1 MDFFV
6 KISILYKRQFLLI
19 FTIKILFM
27 LKSHQT
33 LLLCSFLINLSTLS
47 FGQIKEVDPPQDIKT
62 ITFGGQKDYAMLPII
77 NLNER
82 IFLEF
87 DVLNNLEEDFYYVI
101 EHFDYDWTP
110 STLMKAEYLS
120 GMDNLR
126 IIDYE
131 NSFNT
136 YQIYSHYRLQIPN
149 PQTRLKVSGNY
160 LIKIFDE
167 NDALVFSRKFMVKEE
182 LVGVGVQVK
191 RSRNVAMINEAQSID
206 FSIKANT
213 INLNNPA
220 QTVKTVVVQN
230 NNLKTAIYD
239 LKPQYVL
246 GNELVYRY
254 NEASLFWGGNEYLFF
269 ENKEVRSANLG
280 VQYIDLQDLYHSYL
294 YTDIDRSRRKYT
306 FNPDINGGFKITVL
320 DRDDP
325 SIEADYTYVHFSLL
339 TNEFTNESVY
349 VYGGFNN
356 FGISDENKMVY
367 NTKKNVYELS
377 MLMKQGFYNYKYV
390 VVDQNDT
397 LSEGRISG
405 NFDETEN
412 NYKVIVYY
420 RDLGARYDKIIG
432 LGEANSVQITN

>member
-1 MDFFV
+1 
-6 KISILYKRQFLLI
+6 
-19 FTIKILFM
+19 M
-27 LKSHQT
+27 LKSFRIIFFYIT
-33 LLLCSFLINLSTLS
+33 LLFACCILT
-47 FGQIKEVDPPQDIKT
+47 GQVEEVDPPSDIKT
-62 ITFGGQKDYAMLPII
+62 ITFGSQKDISILPII

-82 IFLEF
+82 IYLEF

-110 STLMKAEYLS
+110 SRLMKSEYLD

-126 IIDYE
+126 IFNYE

-167 NDALVFSRKFMVKEE
+167 NDDLVFSRKFMIMEQQ
-182 LVGVGVQVK
+182 VGVGVQIK
-191 RSRNVAMINEAQSID
+191 RSRNVALINEAQTVD
-206 FSIKANT
+206 FSIKSNNL
-213 INLNNPA
+213 NLNNPTE
-220 QTVKTVVVQN
+220 TVKTVIVQN

-239 LKPQYVL
+239 LKPQYTL

-254 NEASLFWGGNEYLFF
+254 NDNSLFWGGNEYLFF
-269 ENKEVRSANLG
+269 ENKDVRMANLG
-280 VQYIDLQDLYHSYL
+280 IQYIDLQDLYHSYL
-294 YTDIDRSRRKYT
+294 YTDIDRSSRKYT
-306 FNPDINGGFKITVL
+306 YNPDINGGFKITVL
-320 DRDDP
+320 DRQDP

-339 TNEFTNESVY
+339 VEEFLNQSVY

-356 FGISDENKMVY
+356 FSISDDNKMIF
-367 NTKKNVYELS
+367 NVEKGIYELS
-377 MLMKQGFYNYKYV
+377 MLLKQGFYNYKYV
-390 VVDQNDT
+390 VVDDDNT
-397 LSEGRISG
+397 LFEGAVSG

-432 LGEANSVQITN
+432 LGEANSIQITN

>member
-1 MDFFV
+1 
-6 KISILYKRQFLLI
+6 
-19 FTIKILFM
+19 M
-27 LKSHQT
+27 LKSFRIIFFYIS
-33 LLLCSFLINLSTLS
+33 LLLSSGILT
-47 FGQIKEVDPPQDIKT
+47 GQVEEIDPPSDIKT
-62 ITFGGQKDYAMLPII
+62 ITFGSQKDISILPII

-82 IFLEF
+82 IYLEF

-110 STLMKAEYLS
+110 SRLMKSEYLD

-126 IIDYE
+126 IFNYE

-167 NDALVFSRKFMVKEE
+167 NDDLVFSRKFMIMEQQ
-182 LVGVGVQVK
+182 VGVGVQIK
-191 RSRNVAMINEAQSID
+191 RSRNVALINEAQTVD
-206 FSIKANT
+206 FSIKSNNL
-213 INLNNPA
+213 NLNNPRE
-220 QTVKTVVVQN
+220 TVKTVIVQN

-239 LKPQYVL
+239 LKPQYTL

-254 NEASLFWGGNEYLFF
+254 NDNSLFWGGNEYLFF
-269 ENKEVRSANLG
+269 ENKDVRMANLG
-280 VQYIDLQDLYHSYL
+280 IQYIDLQDLYHSYL
-294 YTDIDRSRRKYT
+294 YTDIDRSSRKYT
-306 FNPDINGGFKITVL
+306 YNPDINGGFKITVL
-320 DRDDP
+320 DRQDP

-339 TNEFTNESVY
+339 AEEFLNQSVY

-356 FGISDENKMVY
+356 FSISDDNKM
-367 NTKKNVYELS
+367 TFNVEKGIYELS
-377 MLMKQGFYNYKYV
+377 MLLKQGFYNYKYV
-390 VVDQNDT
+390 VVDNDNT
-397 LSEGRISG
+397 LFEGAVSG

-432 LGEANSVQITN
+432 LGEANSIQITN

>member
-1 MDFFV
+1 
-6 KISILYKRQFLLI
+6 
-19 FTIKILFM
+19 M
-27 LKSHQT
+27 LKSY
-33 LLLCSFLINLSTLS
+33 CSIFLRAVFLFMAGIS
-47 FGQIKEVDPPQDIKT
+47 FGQIEEVDPPNDIKT
-62 ITFGGQKDYAMLPII
+62 ITFGGQKASNILPII

-82 IFLEF
+82 IYLEF

-110 STLMKAEYLS
+110 SRLMKSEYLD

-126 IIDYE
+126 IFNYE

-167 NDALVFSRKFMVKEE
+167 NDDLVFSRKFMIMEQQ
-182 LVGVGVQVK
+182 VGVGVQIK
-191 RSRNVAMINEAQSID
+191 RSRNVTLINETQSVD
-206 FSIKANT
+206 FSIKSNSL
-213 INLNNPA
+213 NLNNPA

-239 LKPQYVL
+239 LKPQYIL

-280 VQYIDLQDLYHSYL
+280 VQFIDLQDLYHSYL
-294 YTDIDRSRRKYT
+294 YTDIDRSTRKYT

-325 SIEADYTYVHFSLL
+325 SIEADYTYVHFSLI
-339 TNEFTNESVY
+339 TNEFLDASVH
-349 VYGGFNN
+349 VYGGYNN
-356 FGISDENKMVY
+356 FSINDENKM
-367 NTKKNVYELS
+367 NFNPEKGIYELQ

-390 VVDQNDT
+390 IVDQNDT
-397 LSEGRISG
+397 LSEGSISG

>member
-1 MDFFV
+1 
-6 KISILYKRQFLLI
+6 
-19 FTIKILFM
+19 M
-27 LKSHQT
+27 LKSY
-33 LLLCSFLINLSTLS
+33 CSIFLRAVFLFMAGIS
-47 FGQIKEVDPPQDIKT
+47 FGQIEEVDPPNDIKT
-62 ITFGGQKDYAMLPII
+62 ITFGGQKASNILPII

-82 IFLEF
+82 IYLEF

-110 STLMKAEYLS
+110 SRLMKSEYLD

-126 IIDYE
+126 IFNYE

-167 NDALVFSRKFMVKEE
+167 NDDLVFSRKFMIMEQQ
-182 LVGVGVQVK
+182 VGVGVQIK
-191 RSRNVAMINEAQSID
+191 RSRNVTLINETQSVD
-206 FSIKANT
+206 FSIKSNSL
-213 INLNNPA
+213 NLNNPA

-239 LKPQYVL
+239 LKPQYIL

-280 VQYIDLQDLYHSYL
+280 VQFIDLQDLYHSYL
-294 YTDIDRSRRKYT
+294 YTDIDRSTRKYT

-325 SIEADYTYVHFSLL
+325 SIEADYTYVHFSLI
-339 TNEFTNESVY
+339 TNEFLDASVH
-349 VYGGFNN
+349 VYGGYNN
-356 FGISDENKMVY
+356 FSINDENKM
-367 NTKKNVYELS
+367 NFNPEKGIYELQ

-397 LSEGRISG
+397 LSEGSISG

>member
-1 MDFFV
+1 
-6 KISILYKRQFLLI
+6 
-19 FTIKILFM
+19 M
-27 LKSHQT
+27 LKSY
-33 LLLCSFLINLSTLS
+33 CSIFLSVVFLFMAGIS
-47 FGQIKEVDPPQDIKT
+47 FGQIEEVDPPNDIKT
-62 ITFGGQKDYAMLPII
+62 ITFGGQKASNILPII

-82 IFLEF
+82 IYLEF

-110 STLMKAEYLS
+110 SRLMKSEYLD

-126 IIDYE
+126 IFNYE

-167 NDALVFSRKFMVKEE
+167 NDDLVFSRKFMIMEQQ
-182 LVGVGVQVK
+182 VGVGVQIK
-191 RSRNVAMINEAQSID
+191 RSRNVTLINETQSVD
-206 FSIKANT
+206 FSIKSNSL
-213 INLNNPA
+213 NLNNPA

-239 LKPQYVL
+239 LKPQYIL

-280 VQYIDLQDLYHSYL
+280 VQFIDLQDLYHSYL

-325 SIEADYTYVHFSLL
+325 SIEADYTYVHFSLI
-339 TNEFTNESVY
+339 TNEFLDASVH
-349 VYGGFNN
+349 VYGGYNN
-356 FGISDENKMVY
+356 FSINDENKM
-367 NTKKNVYELS
+367 NFNPEKGIYELQ

-397 LSEGRISG
+397 LSEGSISG

>member
-1 MDFFV
+1 
-6 KISILYKRQFLLI
+6 
-19 FTIKILFM
+19 M
-27 LKSHQT
+27 LKSY
-33 LLLCSFLINLSTLS
+33 CSIFLNVFFLFCIDST
-47 FGQIKEVDPPQDIKT
+47 FGQIEEVDSPNDIKS
-62 ITFGGQKDYAMLPII
+62 ITFGSQKESSMLPII

-82 IFLEF
+82 IYLEF

-110 STLMKAEYLS
+110 SRLMKSEYLD
-120 GMDNLR
+120 GLDNLR
-126 IIDYE
+126 IFNYE

-167 NDALVFSRKFMVKEE
+167 NDDLVFSRKFMLMEQQ
-182 LVGVGVQVK
+182 VGVGVQIK
-191 RSRNVAMINEAQSID
+191 RSRNVTLINETQSVD
-206 FSIKANT
+206 FSIKSNT
-213 INLNNPA
+213 LNLNNPA

-239 LKPQYVL
+239 LKPQYIL

-269 ENKEVRSANLG
+269 ENKDVRSANLG
-280 VQYIDLQDLYHSYL
+280 VQFIDLQDLYHSYL
-294 YTDIDRSRRKYT
+294 YTDIDRSTRKYT

-339 TNEFTNESVY
+339 TNEFLDASVH
-349 VYGGFNN
+349 VYGGYNN
-356 FGISDENKMVY
+356 FSINDENKMTF
-367 NTKKNVYELS
+367 NAQKGVYELKI
-377 MLMKQGFYNYKYV
+377 LMKQGFYNYKYV
-390 VVDQNDT
+390 VVDQNNT
-397 LSEGRISG
+397 LSEGTISG

-412 NYKVIVYY
+412 NYKVLVYY

>member
-1 MDFFV
+1 
-6 KISILYKRQFLLI
+6 
-19 FTIKILFM
+19 M
-27 LKSHQT
+27 LKSFRIIFFYIT
-33 LLLCSFLINLSTLS
+33 LLFTCCILT
-47 FGQIKEVDPPQDIKT
+47 GQVEEVDPPSDIKT
-62 ITFGGQKDYAMLPII
+62 ITFGSQKDISILPII

-82 IFLEF
+82 IYLEF

-101 EHFDYDWTP
+101 EHFDYNWTP
-110 STLMKAEYLS
+110 SRLMKSEYLD

-126 IIDYE
+126 IFNYE

-167 NDALVFSRKFMVKEE
+167 NDDLVFSRKFMIMEQQ
-182 LVGVGVQVK
+182 VGVGVQIK
-191 RSRNVAMINEAQSID
+191 RSRNVALINEAQTVD
-206 FSIKANT
+206 FSIKSNNL
-213 INLNNPA
+213 NLNNPTE
-220 QTVKTVVVQN
+220 TVKTVIVQN

-239 LKPQYVL
+239 LKPQYTL

-254 NEASLFWGGNEYLFF
+254 NDNSLFWGGNEYLFF
-269 ENKEVRSANLG
+269 ENKDVRMANLG

-294 YTDIDRSRRKYT
+294 YTDIDRSSRKYT
-306 FNPDINGGFKITVL
+306 YNPDINGGFKITVL
-320 DRDDP
+320 DRQDP

-339 TNEFTNESVY
+339 AEEFLNQSVY

-356 FGISDENKMVY
+356 FSISDDNKMIF
-367 NTKKNVYELS
+367 NVEKGIYELS
-377 MLMKQGFYNYKYV
+377 MLLKQGFYNYKYV
-390 VVDQNDT
+390 VVDDDNT
-397 LSEGRISG
+397 LFEGAVSG

-432 LGEANSVQITN
+432 LGEANSIQITN

>member
-1 MDFFV
+1 
-6 KISILYKRQFLLI
+6 
-19 FTIKILFM
+19 M
-27 LKSHQT
+27 LKSFRIIFFYIT
-33 LLLCSFLINLSTLS
+33 LLFACCILT
-47 FGQIKEVDPPQDIKT
+47 GQVEEVAPPSDIKT
-62 ITFGGQKDYAMLPII
+62 ITFGSQKDISILPII

-82 IFLEF
+82 IYLEF

-110 STLMKAEYLS
+110 SRLMKSEYLD

-126 IIDYE
+126 IFNYE

-167 NDALVFSRKFMVKEE
+167 NDDLVFSRKFMIMEQQ
-182 LVGVGVQVK
+182 VGVGVQIK
-191 RSRNVAMINEAQSID
+191 RSRNVALINEAQTVD
-206 FSIKANT
+206 FSIKSNNL
-213 INLNNPA
+213 NLNNPTE
-220 QTVKTVVVQN
+220 TVKTVIVQN

-239 LKPQYVL
+239 LKPQYTL

-254 NEASLFWGGNEYLFF
+254 NDNSLFWGGNEYLFF
-269 ENKEVRSANLG
+269 ENKDVRMANLG
-280 VQYIDLQDLYHSYL
+280 IQYIDLQDLYHSYL
-294 YTDIDRSRRKYT
+294 YTDIDRSSRKYT
-306 FNPDINGGFKITVL
+306 YNPDINGGFKITVL
-320 DRDDP
+320 DRQDP

-339 TNEFTNESVY
+339 AEEFLNQSVY

-356 FGISDENKMVY
+356 FSISDDNKMIF
-367 NTKKNVYELS
+367 NVEKGIYELS
-377 MLMKQGFYNYKYV
+377 MLLKQGFYNYKYV
-390 VVDQNDT
+390 VVDDDNT
-397 LSEGRISG
+397 LFEGAVSG

-432 LGEANSVQITN
+432 LGEANSIQITN

>member
-1 MDFFV
+1 
-6 KISILYKRQFLLI
+6 
-19 FTIKILFM
+19 M
-27 LKSHQT
+27 LKSFRTIFFYIT
-33 LLLCSFLINLSTLS
+33 LLFACCILT
-47 FGQIKEVDPPQDIKT
+47 GQVEEVDPPSDIKT
-62 ITFGGQKDYAMLPII
+62 ITFGSQKDISILPII

-82 IFLEF
+82 IYLEF

-101 EHFDYDWTP
+101 EHFDYNWTP
-110 STLMKAEYLS
+110 SRLMKSEYLD

-126 IIDYE
+126 IFNYE

-167 NDALVFSRKFMVKEE
+167 NDDLVFSRKFMIMEQQ
-182 LVGVGVQVK
+182 VGVGVQIK
-191 RSRNVAMINEAQSID
+191 RSRNVALINEAQTVD
-206 FSIKANT
+206 FSIKSNNL
-213 INLNNPA
+213 NLNNPTE
-220 QTVKTVVVQN
+220 TVKTVIVQN

-239 LKPQYVL
+239 LKPQYTL

-254 NEASLFWGGNEYLFF
+254 NDNSLFWGGNEYLFF
-269 ENKEVRSANLG
+269 ENKDVRMANLG
-280 VQYIDLQDLYHSYL
+280 IQYIDLQDLYHSYL
-294 YTDIDRSRRKYT
+294 YTDIDRSSRKYT
-306 FNPDINGGFKITVL
+306 YNPDINGGFKITVL
-320 DRDDP
+320 DRQDP

-339 TNEFTNESVY
+339 AEEFLNQSVY

-356 FGISDENKMVY
+356 FSISDDNKMIF
-367 NTKKNVYELS
+367 NVEKGIYELS
-377 MLMKQGFYNYKYV
+377 MLLKQGFYNYKYV
-390 VVDQNDT
+390 VVDDDNT
-397 LSEGRISG
+397 LFEGAVSG

-432 LGEANSVQITN
+432 LGEANSIQITN

>member
-1 MDFFV
+1 
-6 KISILYKRQFLLI
+6 
-19 FTIKILFM
+19 M
-27 LKSHQT
+27 LKSFRIIFFYIT
-33 LLLCSFLINLSTLS
+33 LLFTCCILT
-47 FGQIKEVDPPQDIKT
+47 GQVEEVDPPSDIKT
-62 ITFGGQKDYAMLPII
+62 ITFGSQKDISILPII

-82 IFLEF
+82 IYLEF

-110 STLMKAEYLS
+110 SRLMKSEYLD

-126 IIDYE
+126 IFNYE

-167 NDALVFSRKFMVKEE
+167 NDDLVFSRKFMIMEQQ
-182 LVGVGVQVK
+182 VGVGVQIK
-191 RSRNVAMINEAQSID
+191 RSRNVALINEAQTVD
-206 FSIKANT
+206 FSIKSNNL
-213 INLNNPA
+213 NLNNPTE
-220 QTVKTVVVQN
+220 TVKTVIVQN

-239 LKPQYVL
+239 LKPQYTL

-254 NEASLFWGGNEYLFF
+254 NDNSLFWGGNEYLFF
-269 ENKEVRSANLG
+269 ENKDVRMANLG
-280 VQYIDLQDLYHSYL
+280 IQYIDLQDLYHSYL
-294 YTDIDRSRRKYT
+294 YTDIDRSSRKYT
-306 FNPDINGGFKITVL
+306 YNPDINGGFKITVL
-320 DRDDP
+320 DRQDP

-339 TNEFTNESVY
+339 AEEFMNQSVY

-356 FGISDENKMVY
+356 FSISDDNKMIF
-367 NTKKNVYELS
+367 NVEKGIYELS
-377 MLMKQGFYNYKYV
+377 MLFKQGFYNYKYV
-390 VVDQNDT
+390 VVDDDNT
-397 LSEGRISG
+397 LFEGAVSG

-432 LGEANSVQITN
+432 LGEANSIQITN

>member
-1 MDFFV
+1 
-6 KISILYKRQFLLI
+6 
-19 FTIKILFM
+19 M
-27 LKSHQT
+27 LKSY
-33 LLLCSFLINLSTLS
+33 CSIFLSVVFLFMAGIS
-47 FGQIKEVDPPQDIKT
+47 FGQIEEVDPPNDIKT
-62 ITFGGQKDYAMLPII
+62 ITFGGQKASNILPII

-82 IFLEF
+82 IYLEF

-110 STLMKAEYLS
+110 SRLMKSEYLD

-126 IIDYE
+126 IFNYE

-167 NDALVFSRKFMVKEE
+167 NDDLVFSRKFMIMEQQ
-182 LVGVGVQVK
+182 VGVGVQIK
-191 RSRNVAMINEAQSID
+191 RSRNVTLINETQSVD
-206 FSIKANT
+206 FSIKSNSL
-213 INLNNPA
+213 NLNNPA

-239 LKPQYVL
+239 LKPQYIL

-280 VQYIDLQDLYHSYL
+280 VQFIDLQDLYHSYL
-294 YTDIDRSRRKYT
+294 YTDIDRSTRKYT

-325 SIEADYTYVHFSLL
+325 SIEADYTYVHFSLI
-339 TNEFTNESVY
+339 TNEFLDASVH
-349 VYGGFNN
+349 VYGGYNN
-356 FGISDENKMVY
+356 FSINDENKM
-367 NTKKNVYELS
+367 NFNPEKGIYELQ

-397 LSEGRISG
+397 LSEGSISG

>member
-1 MDFFV
+1 
-6 KISILYKRQFLLI
+6 
-19 FTIKILFM
+19 M
-27 LKSHQT
+27 LKSFRIIFFYIS
-33 LLLCSFLINLSTLS
+33 LLLSSGILT
-47 FGQIKEVDPPQDIKT
+47 GQVEEIDPPSDIKT
-62 ITFGGQKDYAMLPII
+62 ITFGSQKDISILPII

-82 IFLEF
+82 IYLEF

-110 STLMKAEYLS
+110 SRLMKSEYLD
-120 GMDNLR
+120 GMDDLR
-126 IIDYE
+126 IFNYE

-167 NDALVFSRKFMVKEE
+167 NDDLVFSRKFMIMEQQ
-182 LVGVGVQVK
+182 VGVGVQIK
-191 RSRNVAMINEAQSID
+191 RSRNVALINEAQTVD
-206 FSIKANT
+206 FSIKSNNL
-213 INLNNPA
+213 NLNNPRE
-220 QTVKTVVVQN
+220 TVKTVIVQN

-239 LKPQYVL
+239 LKPQYTL

-254 NEASLFWGGNEYLFF
+254 NDNSLFWGGNEYLFF
-269 ENKEVRSANLG
+269 ENKDVRMANLG
-280 VQYIDLQDLYHSYL
+280 IQYIDLQDLYHSYL
-294 YTDIDRSRRKYT
+294 YTDIDRSSRKYT
-306 FNPDINGGFKITVL
+306 YNPDINGGFKITVL
-320 DRDDP
+320 DRQDP

-339 TNEFTNESVY
+339 AEEFLNQSVY

-356 FGISDENKMVY
+356 FSISDDNKM
-367 NTKKNVYELS
+367 TFNVEKGIYELS
-377 MLMKQGFYNYKYV
+377 MLLKQGFYNYKYV
-390 VVDQNDT
+390 VVDNDNT
-397 LSEGRISG
+397 LFEGAVSG

-432 LGEANSVQITN
+432 LGEASSIQITN

>member
-1 MDFFV
+1 
-6 KISILYKRQFLLI
+6 
-19 FTIKILFM
+19 M
-27 LKSHQT
+27 LKSFRIIFFYIS
-33 LLLCSFLINLSTLS
+33 LLLSSGILT
-47 FGQIKEVDPPQDIKT
+47 GQVEEIDPPSDIKT
-62 ITFGGQKDYAMLPII
+62 ITFGSQKDISILPII

-82 IFLEF
+82 IYLEF

-110 STLMKAEYLS
+110 SRLMKSEYLD
-120 GMDNLR
+120 GMDDLR
-126 IIDYE
+126 IFNYE

-167 NDALVFSRKFMVKEE
+167 NDDLVFSRKFMIMEQQ
-182 LVGVGVQVK
+182 VGVGVQIK
-191 RSRNVAMINEAQSID
+191 RSRNVALINEAQTVD
-206 FSIKANT
+206 FSIKSNNL
-213 INLNNPA
+213 NLNNPTE
-220 QTVKTVVVQN
+220 TVKTVIVQN

-239 LKPQYVL
+239 LKPQYTL

-254 NEASLFWGGNEYLFF
+254 NDNSLFWGGNEYLFF
-269 ENKEVRSANLG
+269 ENKDVRMANLG
-280 VQYIDLQDLYHSYL
+280 IQYIDLQDLYHSYL
-294 YTDIDRSRRKYT
+294 YTDIDRSSRKYT
-306 FNPDINGGFKITVL
+306 YNPDINGGFKITVL
-320 DRDDP
+320 DRQDP

-339 TNEFTNESVY
+339 AEEFLNQSVY

-356 FGISDENKMVY
+356 FSISDDNKM
-367 NTKKNVYELS
+367 TFNVEKGIYELS
-377 MLMKQGFYNYKYV
+377 MLLKQGFYNYKYV
-390 VVDQNDT
+390 VVDNDNT
-397 LSEGRISG
+397 LFEGAVSG

-432 LGEANSVQITN
+432 LGEANSIQITN

>member
-1 MDFFV
+1 
-6 KISILYKRQFLLI
+6 
-19 FTIKILFM
+19 M
-27 LKSHQT
+27 LKSFRIIFFYIT
-33 LLLCSFLINLSTLS
+33 LLFACCILT
-47 FGQIKEVDPPQDIKT
+47 GQVEEVDPPSDIKT
-62 ITFGGQKDYAMLPII
+62 ITFGSQKDISILPII

-82 IFLEF
+82 IYLEF

-110 STLMKAEYLS
+110 SRLMKSEYLD

-126 IIDYE
+126 IFNYE

-167 NDALVFSRKFMVKEE
+167 NDDLVFSRKFMIMEQQ
-182 LVGVGVQVK
+182 VGVGVQIK
-191 RSRNVAMINEAQSID
+191 RSRNVALINEAQTVD
-206 FSIKANT
+206 FSIKSNNL
-213 INLNNPA
+213 NLNNPTE
-220 QTVKTVVVQN
+220 TVKTVIVQN

-239 LKPQYVL
+239 LKPQYTL

-254 NEASLFWGGNEYLFF
+254 NDNSLFWGGNEYLFF
-269 ENKEVRSANLG
+269 ENKDVRMANLG
-280 VQYIDLQDLYHSYL
+280 IQYIDLQDLYHSYL
-294 YTDIDRSRRKYT
+294 YTDIDRSSRKYT
-306 FNPDINGGFKITVL
+306 YNPDINGGFKITVL
-320 DRDDP
+320 DRQDP

-339 TNEFTNESVY
+339 AEEFLNQSVY

-356 FGISDENKMVY
+356 FSISNDNKMIF
-367 NTKKNVYELS
+367 NVEKGIYELS
-377 MLMKQGFYNYKYV
+377 MLLKQGFYNYKYV
-390 VVDQNDT
+390 VVDNDNT
-397 LSEGRISG
+397 LSEGAVSG

-432 LGEANSVQITN
+432 LGEANSIQITN

>member
-1 MDFFV
+1 
-6 KISILYKRQFLLI
+6 
-19 FTIKILFM
+19 M
-27 LKSHQT
+27 LKSYRIIFLNIS
-33 LLLCSFLINLSTLS
+33 LLLSCCILI
-47 FGQIKEVDPPQDIKT
+47 GQVEEVDPPNDIKT
-62 ITFGGQKDYAMLPII
+62 ITFGSQKNISILPII

-82 IFLEF
+82 IYLEF

-110 STLMKAEYLS
+110 SRLMKSEYLD

-126 IIDYE
+126 IFNYE

-167 NDALVFSRKFMVKEE
+167 NDDLVFSRKFMIMEQQ
-182 LVGVGVQVK
+182 VGVGVQIK
-191 RSRNVAMINEAQSID
+191 RSRNVALINEAQTVD
-206 FSIKANT
+206 FSIKSNSL
-213 INLNNPA
+213 NLNNPKE
-220 QTVKTVVVQN
+220 TVKTVVVQN

-239 LKPQYVL
+239 LKPQYTL

-254 NEASLFWGGNEYLFF
+254 NDNSLFWGGNEYLFF
-269 ENKEVRSANLG
+269 ENKDVRMANLG
-280 VQYIDLQDLYHSYL
+280 VKYTDLQDLYHSYL
-294 YTDIDRSRRKYT
+294 YTDIDRSLRKYT
-306 FNPDINGGFKITVL
+306 YNPDINGGFKITVL
-320 DRDDP
+320 DRQDP

-339 TNEFTNESVY
+339 TEEFLNQSVY

-356 FGISDENKMVY
+356 FSISEDNKM
-367 NTKKNVYELS
+367 TFNVDKGIYELS
-377 MLMKQGFYNYKYV
+377 MLLKQGFYNYKYV
-390 VVDQNDT
+390 VVDDDNT
-397 LSEGRISG
+397 LFEGAVSG

-432 LGEANSVQITN
+432 LGEASSIQITN